1 MLLTISTTYKPA
13 TDLGFLLYKHPG
25 QVQSFEQSYGT
36 AHVLYP
42 EASEERCTVALL
54 LDVDPIDLVRG
65 RKGKAP
71 EAFALQQYVN
81 DRPYAASSFLSVAIA
96 DVFGTAL
103 AGKCKDR
110 PDLAETKIPLRAEL
124 PCLPCRGGESFL
136 RRLFEPLGYE
146 IQATAHQLDPRFPDW
161 GKSQYLSVV
170 LETTVC
176 LRDLLAHLYVLIPV
190 MDDDK
195 HYWVGEDEVEKLL
208 RHAKSWLPS
217 HPDREMITNRYLKH
231 KRTLT
236 RAALSRLAEEDAADP
251 DALEESHGAEE
262 EALEEKISLND
273 ERLGQVLAVLRRA
286 QARRIIDLGCGEGK
300 LLKALME
307 HKEFEELLGLDVSFR
322 ALETAHRRLR
332 LDKQPERMKD
342 RLKLIQG
349 SLTYRDSRMSG
360 FDAAT
365 CIEVIEHM
373 DEPRLKAFERVLFE
387 FARPRMVVLT
397 TPNSEYNCKF
407 EGLPAGAF
415 RHRDH
420 RFEWTRTQFQSWCDR
435 VASQNNYQVSFLPV
449 GPEDPLL
456 GPPTQMG
463 VFSL

>member
-1 MLLTISTTYKPA
+1 MLLTISTTYQPA

-36 AHVLYP
+36 ANVMYP

-110 PDLAETKIPLRAEL
+110 PELAETKIPLRAEL
-124 PCLPCRGGESFL
+124 PCLPCRGGEPFL

-146 IQATAHQLDPRFPDW
+146 IQATTHQLDRRFPEW
-161 GKSQYLSVV
+161 GKSPYLSVI
-170 LETTVC
+170 LETTAR

-208 RHAKSWLPS
+208 RHAKGWLPS

-236 RAALSRLAEEDAADP
+236 RAALSRLAEEDAPDP

-262 EALEEKISLND
+262 EALEEKISLN
-273 ERLGQVLAVLRRA
+273 EQRLGQVLAVLRKA

-322 ALETAHRRLR
+322 ALETAHRRLGLER
-332 LDKQPERMKD
+332 QPERMKD
-342 RLKLIQG
+342 RLKLVQG
-349 SLTYRDSRMSG
+349 SLTYRDNRMSG

-373 DEPRLKAFERVLFE
+373 DEPRLEAFERVLFE

-397 TPNSEYNCKF
+397 TPNAEYNCKF
-407 EGLPAGAF
+407 EGLPTGTF

-420 RFEWTRTQFQSWCDR
+420 RFEWTRAQFQSWCSR
-435 VASQNNYQVSFLPV
+435 VASQNDYQVSFLPV